1 MKRSMIILVVAV
13 LAGLP
18 AQAQDARTDMK
29 QGMTLL
35 EQGTRLLL
43 EGFLKELGNAKIEFQ
58 GRLLDLNAYKFPE
71 MLPNG
76 DIIIRRKVP
85 LVPAPDAPETPVPG
99 EGGEI
104 EL

>member
-1 MKRSMIILVVAV
+1 MKPSMIILVVAV
-13 LAGLP
+13 LAGMP
-18 AQAQDARTDMK
+18 ARAQDARTDMK

-43 EGFLKELGNAKIEFQ
+43 QGFLKELGNARIEFQ
-58 GRLLDLNAYKFPE
+58 GRLLDLNAYEFPE

-85 LVPAPDAPETPVPG
+85 LVPGPGAPDLPAPG
-99 EGGEI
+99 ENGEI

>member
-1 MKRSMIILVVAV
+1 MLIPVVAV

-18 AQAQDARTDMK
+18 AQAQDARDDMK

-35 EQGTRLLL
+35 EMGTRLLL
-43 EGFLKELGNAKIEFQ
+43 EGFLKELGNARIEFQ
-58 GRLLDLNAYKFPE
+58 GRLLDLNAYAFPE

-85 LVPAPDAPETPVPG
+85 LVPAPQGPGLPAPG
-99 EGGEI
+99 DGGEI

>member
-1 MKRSMIILVVAV
+1 MKRLTIVFVVAV
-13 LAGLP
+13 LAGVP
-18 AQAQDARTDMK
+18 AQAQEARGDMK

-71 MLPNG
+71 ILPNG

-85 LVPAPDAPETPVPG
+85 LVPGPDAPDVPAPG